1 MQPSYKYFSFFK
13 LTSTLVVP
21 VSPPEII
28 MVNPEKP
35 EFNGPFL
42 VFPCRGMPAAK
53 RGTEQDGYYIL
64 FAVDNRFESLDGAQD
79 WWTAHVFSQKKII
92 FKVPAWDFPFFP
104 HPNLFGFQQTL
115 TPQVHE
121 SVGKSLTNGFASVDP
136 TQASDVQEARKWKYH
151 VLDFSNVKDL
161 DHLSS
166 KMIFAEADDKESL
179 DFDIIEIPYEPGS
192 PFKQT
197 FLGFKVAGIPTQ
209 GTGSRKVARTH
220 APVLTKMAQRR
231 LDKQKREE
239 ELKMDAQMNQVQA
252 QMKEEMHQK
261 EEELK
266 REYQA
271 KLQQMQQQQQQQQW
285 SKQGQAKQQWSQQGQ
300 AKQPLPDRNGS

>member
-1 MQPSYKYFSFFK
+1 
-13 LTSTLVVP
+13 
-21 VSPPEII
+21 

-64 FAVDNRFESLDGAQD
+64 FAVDSRFEDLDGTQD
-79 WWTAHVFSQKKII
+79 WWTAYVFSLKRIL

-104 HPNLFGFQQTL
+104 HPNLIGFQQIL
-115 TPQVHE
+115 TPQVDE
-121 SVGKSLTNGFASVDP
+121 SIAKSLTNGFAAMDA
-136 TQASDVQEARKWKYH
+136 TQASDVQEARKWKYY

-166 KMIFAEADDKESL
+166 KVIFADADDKDSL
-179 DFDIIEIPYEPGS
+179 DFDVIEIPYDPA
-192 PFKQT
+192 KIYNQT
-197 FLGFKVAGIPTQ
+197 ILGFKVAGIPTQ

-220 APVLTKMAQRR
+220 APNMTKLAQRR
-231 LDKQKREE
+231 LDKQRREQEERRVADKMEVQINQVEVEMEE
-239 ELKMDAQMNQVQA
+239 EYRK
-252 QMKEEMHQK
+252 K

-266 REYQA
+266 REFEA
-271 KLQQMQQQQQQQQW
+271 KLQKTKQQMQQQQQQQQW
-285 SKQGQAKQQWSQQGQ
+285 GQQQH
-300 AKQPLPDRNGS
+300 PDNAGS